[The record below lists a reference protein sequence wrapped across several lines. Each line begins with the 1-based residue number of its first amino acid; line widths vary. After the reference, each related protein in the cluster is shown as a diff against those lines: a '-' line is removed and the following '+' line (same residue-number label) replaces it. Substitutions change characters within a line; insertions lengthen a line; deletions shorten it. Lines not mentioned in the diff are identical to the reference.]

1 MKTEVRVMSYKLTE
15 KPEKSERKADMSSFI
30 NTIIHDAFRRG
41 DRLSFRHVADIE
53 EAFFD
58 AVDDNLIPVH
68 MTHELESMMNDLY
81 DYATEV
87 DRRRCR

>member
-1 MKTEVRVMSYKLTE
+1 MSYKLAEKSDE
-15 KPEKSERKADMSSFI
+15 KPAFKVDMSNFI
-30 NTIIHDAFRRG
+30 IKRIEDAFRKG
-41 DRLSFRHVADIE
+41 DSLSYRQVADVE